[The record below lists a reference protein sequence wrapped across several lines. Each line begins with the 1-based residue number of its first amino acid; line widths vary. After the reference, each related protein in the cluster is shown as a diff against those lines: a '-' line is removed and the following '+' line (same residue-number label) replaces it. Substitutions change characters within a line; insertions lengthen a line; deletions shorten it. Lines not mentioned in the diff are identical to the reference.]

1 LGFSALFTFSGP
13 LITILIME
21 NMEDAT
27 EQTGN
32 AMGPEAVPAG
42 GDIAPESPL
51 DLLNAARQEMA
62 KRIVGQTEMIDG
74 LLTALIAGGHILLE
88 GVPGLAKTRAVKTLA
103 EITSLVFKRIQFTPD
118 LLPADLTGTLVWEQA
133 SGAFSVRRG
142 PVFANVI
149 LADEINRAPAK
160 VQSALLEAMEEKQV
174 TIGERS
180 YPLPSPFFVLATQ
193 NPIEHE
199 GTYALPEA
207 ELDRFLL
214 KLLVRYPAPEEE
226 LRILNFA
233 APFGSG
239 PDYST
244 GEAEHASQGSL
255 KAVLGKEVLEK
266 LRRAAD
272 SIFIDEQICRYIV
285 SVVAASR
292 PAPSRQA
299 GGIEGVRPGTNR
311 PREGLYRY
319 IAFGASPRA
328 SLALYRCAKIRA
340 LFEGRS
346 FVTPEDVKATAFPV
360 LRHRLVLS
368 YEAEADGLE
377 PDSVISRILTLV
389 PMP

>member
-1 LGFSALFTFSGP
+1 MEFTKDSDFQS
-13 LITILIME
+13 
-21 NMEDAT
+21 
-27 EQTGN
+27 
-32 AMGPEAVPAG
+32 VPA
-42 GDIAPESPL
+42 DVSEKAALE
-51 DLLNAARQEMA
+51 LLSSARLEMA

-74 LLTALIAGGHILLE
+74 LFTALIAGGHILLE
-88 GVPGLAKTRAVKTLA
+88 GVPGLAKTLAVKTLA
-103 EITSLVFKRIQFTPD
+103 EITGLVFKRIQFTPD

-133 SGAFSVRRG
+133 ASSFTVRRG

-160 VQSALLEAMEEKQV
+160 VQSALLEAMEEHQV
-174 TIGERS
+174 TIGEKS

-214 KLLVRYPAPEEE
+214 KLLVRYPDQEEE
-226 LRILNFA
+226 MRILGFGASFGLA
-233 APFGSG
+233 AEKSGSG
-239 PDYST
+239 GIRLNP
-244 GEAEHASQGSL
+244 
-255 KAVLGKEVLEK
+255 VLGSEALDI
-266 LRRAAD
+266 LRKAAD
-272 SIFIDEQICRYIV
+272 SVFTDEQIQRYIV

-292 PAPSRQA
+292 PAASRLGADGARQ
-299 GGIEGVRPGTNR
+299 GR

-328 SLALYRCAKIRA
+328 TLALHRCARIRA
-340 LFEGRS
+340 LLEGRS
-346 FVTPEDVKATAFPV
+346 FVTPEDVKAAAFPV

-377 PDSVISRILTLV
+377 PDTVISRILTLV

>member
-1 LGFSALFTFSGP
+1 MEETEITGIDSAPGDL
-13 LITILIME
+13 
-21 NMEDAT
+21 A
-27 EQTGN
+27 
-32 AMGPEAVPAG
+32 PALE
-42 GDIAPESPL
+42 I
-51 DLLNAARQEMA
+51 LNAARREMA

-103 EITSLVFKRIQFTPD
+103 EITGLVFKRIQFTPD

-133 SGAFSVRRG
+133 TGAFSVRRG

-174 TIGERS
+174 TIGEKS
-180 YPLPSPFFVLATQ
+180 YPLPDPFFVLATQ

-226 LRILNFA
+226 LRILGFA
-233 APFGSG
+233 APFGNVQQLPMEGESEQSG
-239 PDYST
+239 NLRP
-244 GEAEHASQGSL
+244 
-255 KAVLGKEVLEK
+255 VLETAALES
-266 LRRAAD
+266 LRGAAD
-272 SIFIDEQICRYIV
+272 SIFTDEQILRYIV

-292 PAPSRQA
+292 PAPLRPA
-299 GGIEGVRPGTNR
+299 VGTEGVRPGGGR

-319 IAFGASPRA
+319 IAFGGSPRA
-328 SLALYRCAKIRA
+328 TLALYRCSKIKA

-346 FVTPEDVKATAFPV
+346 FVTPEDVKAAAFPV

>member
-1 LGFSALFTFSGP
+1 
-13 LITILIME
+13 
-21 NMEDAT
+21 
-27 EQTGN
+27 
-32 AMGPEAVPAG
+32 
-42 GDIAPESPL
+42 
-51 DLLNAARQEMA
+51 LN
-62 KRIVGQTEMIDG
+62 
-74 LLTALIAGGHILLE
+74 
-88 GVPGLAKTRAVKTLA
+88 
-103 EITSLVFKRIQFTPD
+103 FKRIQFTPD

-133 SGAFSVRRG
+133 TGAFSVRRG

-174 TIGERS
+174 TIGEKS
-180 YPLPSPFFVLATQ
+180 YKLPDPFFVLATQ

-226 LRILNFA
+226 LRILDFA
-233 APFGSG
+233 APFSSARRDQPEGGAENPGGAAANGGLNAILGS
-239 PDYST
+239 DAL
-244 GEAEHASQGSL
+244 ESL
-255 KAVLGKEVLEK
+255 
-266 LRRAAD
+266 RSAAD
-272 SIFIDEQICRYIV
+272 SVFTDEKILRYIV

-292 PAPSRQA
+292 PASSRSA
-299 GGIEGVRPGTNR
+299 SAAEGGRSGASLGQGR

-328 SLALYRCAKIRA
+328 TLALCRCAKIRA

-346 FVTPEDVKATAFPV
+346 FVTPEDVKAAAFPV

>member
-1 LGFSALFTFSGP
+1 MEETGKTETFRKDSTDSVPGD
-13 LITILIME
+13 L
-21 NMEDAT
+21 
-27 EQTGN
+27 
-32 AMGPEAVPAG
+32 VPAL
-42 GDIAPESPL
+42 E
-51 DLLNAARQEMA
+51 LLNAARREMA

-103 EITSLVFKRIQFTPD
+103 EITGLVFKRIQFTPD

-133 SGAFSVRRG
+133 TGAFSVRRG

-174 TIGERS
+174 TIGEKS
-180 YPLPSPFFVLATQ
+180 YPLPDPFFVLATQ

-214 KLLVRYPAPEEE
+214 KLLVRYPAPDEE
-226 LRILNFA
+226 LRVLDFA
-233 APFGSG
+233 APFSSG
-239 PDYST
+239 QQLPEDGT
-244 GEAEHASQGSL
+244 LPEENPGFAETRRGSL
-255 KAVLGKEVLEK
+255 EGNLKPVLGAAALEI

-272 SIFIDEQICRYIV
+272 SIFTDEQIRKYIV

-292 PAPSRQA
+292 PAPVRSVPGA
-299 GGIEGVRPGTNR
+299 EGVRPGGGR

-319 IAFGASPRA
+319 IAFGGSPRA
-328 SLALYRCAKIRA
+328 TLALCRCARIRA
-340 LFEGRS
+340 FFEGRS
-346 FVTPEDVKATAFPV
+346 FVTPEDVKAAAFPV